1 MPTSP
6 PVTRAE
12 KCVYEFDGFRVD
24 PVRRRLLRGGETV
37 PLTPKAFSI
46 LIYLLERRGK
56 VVEKEELLERIW
68 PDTHVT
74 EANLTQNVSSLRKVL
89 GERAN
94 DHRYLVT
101 VPGRGYS
108 FVAEVLEIPRE
119 STGEI
124 AIPPP
129 AALEPPAPSA
139 AETAGTATAA
149 GLPLPLPPPAVPAPA
164 PEPEPTAEREALET
178 TLVQFLA
185 PPRSRRRFLFAGV
198 VLGVLL
204 ALAAVGTF
212 QAYRARHRAPAAA
225 GDGAGPAAA
234 APARPALAV
243 LGFRNLNKERS
254 QAWLAT
260 ALSEML
266 VTELAPGS
274 RARLVPGDEV
284 FRLKETF
291 SLPYT
296 EELSAPQLAQIRDH
310 LGADLV
316 VVGSYL
322 ALGAGEKGGLRVDLR
337 VVKVATGDTLASL
350 AEVGSEDGLFDL
362 AARLGTR
369 LRRALGWSDPSPA
382 EVREIQALLPGNPAA
397 ARLYA
402 EGLARL
408 RAFDARG
415 ARDFFAQAAGAD
427 PESAMIRSSLSL
439 AFIGLGDDVRARAE
453 AQKAVELAARLP
465 QEQRLAIEARAS
477 EVKKDWARAGE
488 LYRSLWTFYPDN
500 LEYGLR
506 LADCLSAGGHGE
518 RALAAVEEMR
528 KLPPPAGND
537 PRVDLTEAWTAKR
550 LSDAAREMQAAASA
564 EAKGRKSGATQ
575 IVAQALALE
584 GDGLVL
590 VGRSAE
596 AAPRLEEA
604 RDLFARS
611 GNQAALAVVLTRLGM
626 TFHERGELAE
636 AEKLY
641 RQALAAQERAG
652 GVQGTAGT
660 ALQTANL
667 GMLDFDAG
675 SMPQAQ
681 PLLESALA
689 AYTAAGDRV
698 MATRMDY
705 AIASVLLGRGELAA
719 ARERFDS
726 VVAISRQTGNRTD
739 EARAL
744 SGQGFVLERL
754 GALGE
759 ARYLQDQAYEITHRL
774 GDPIRGASALA
785 ASAGVLM
792 RQGELAEAG
801 KRLAQALAMKRQGGD
816 RLGASEVLGRLAEL
830 AERRGSL
837 AEAERLGAE
846 QMALA
851 RRVGSQTLVAAAL
864 RNQAGRSL
872 DRGDLPAARQ
882 GLEEALRL
890 RVQDGEELEAAAVR
904 LDLADVLRRAGSPR
918 DAARLATAA
927 AAAYG
932 KQGMAGY
939 RALALARLA
948 QALLADGRT
957 APAEAAAKEAQAI
970 AEGSESFDQRLAV
983 ALAVAPV
990 EAAAGDP
997 AAALDLLRWA
1007 TVESGRTGFLAA
1019 NLEAGLELGLLQ
1031 AQTGD
1036 AAAATATLENV
1047 RRQAE
1052 LSGYR
1057 AFAQRALEGQPR
1069 GGVPRP

>member
-46 LIYLLERRGK
+46 LVYLLERRGK

-124 AIPPP
+124 ALHPP
-129 AALEPPAPSA
+129 AALEPPAPSTGET
-139 AETAGTATAA
+139 AETAAA
-149 GLPLPLPPPAVPAPA
+149 ALPLPPPVSA
-164 PEPEPTAEREALET
+164 PEPTAEREALET
-178 TLVQFLA
+178 TLVQLPA
-185 PPRSRRRFLFAGV
+185 PPHGRRRFLFAGL

-204 ALAAVGTF
+204 ALAAVGLF
-212 QAYRARHRAPAAA
+212 RAYRERPAVPAAA
-225 GDGAGPAAA
+225 AAEGSAEPAAA

-243 LGFRNLNKERS
+243 LGFRNLSKERN
-254 QAWLAT
+254 QAWLST

-415 ARDFFAQAAGAD
+415 ARDFLEQAAGAD
-427 PESAMIRSSLSL
+427 PESAVIRSSLSL
-439 AFIGLGDDVRARAE
+439 AFTALGDDARARAE
-453 AQKAVELAARLP
+453 AGKAVALAARLP
-465 QEQRLAIEARAS
+465 QEQRLAIEARAG

-528 KLPPPAGND
+528 KLPPPAGSD
-537 PRVDLTEAWTAKR
+537 PRVDLAEAWTAKR
-550 LSDAAREMQAAASA
+550 LSDAPRELRAAASA

-584 GDGLVL
+584 GDGLIL

-604 RDLFARS
+604 RDLFAKS

-652 GVQGTAGT
+652 GVQGTA
-660 ALQTANL
+660 LQTANL

-689 AYTAAGDRV
+689 SYTAAGDRV

-759 ARYLQDQAYEITHRL
+759 ARYLQDQAYEITRQL

-830 AERRGSL
+830 AGRRGNL

-846 QMALA
+846 QIALA
-851 RRVGSQTLVAAAL
+851 RGVGSQTLIAAAL
-864 RNQAGRSL
+864 RNEAGRSL
-872 DRGDLPAARQ
+872 DHGDLPAARQ
-882 GLEEALRL
+882 RLEEALRL
-890 RVQDGEELEAAAVR
+890 RLQDGEELEAAAVR
-904 LDLADVLRRAGSPR
+904 LDLADVLRLAGSPR

-932 KQGMAGY
+932 KQGMTGY

-948 QALLADGRT
+948 QALRADGRT
-957 APAEAAAKEAQAI
+957 APAQAAAKEAQAI
-970 AEGSESFDQRLAV
+970 AEGSENLDQRLAV

-990 EAAAGDP
+990 AAAAGDP

-1019 NLEAGLELGLLQ
+1019 GLEAHLELGLLQ

-1036 AAAATATLENV
+1036 TAAAAATLENV
-1047 RRQAE
+1047 RHQAE
-1052 LSGYR
+1052 LRGYR
-1057 AFAQRALEGQPR
+1057 ALAQRAIEGQPR

>member
-46 LIYLLERRGK
+46 LVYLLERRGK

-74 EANLTQNVSSLRKVL
+74 EANLTQNVSSLRKAL

-108 FVAEVLEIPRE
+108 FVAEVREIPRE

-124 AIPPP
+124 VLAPFTAIEPPSAEP
-129 AALEPPAPSA
+129 AEPPAVSPV
-139 AETAGTATAA
+139 GR
-149 GLPLPLPPPAVPAPA
+149 
-164 PEPEPTAEREALET
+164 EPEPSAEREMLET
-178 TLVQFLA
+178 TLVQLPA
-185 PPRSRRRFLFAGV
+185 PPHGRRRFLFAGL

-204 ALAAVGTF
+204 ALAAVGLF
-212 QAYRARHRAPAAA
+212 RAYRDRPPPATPAPVPAAA
-225 GDGAGPAAA
+225 DGGTEPAAA
-234 APARPALAV
+234 PPARPALAV
-243 LGFRNLNKERS
+243 LGFRNLGKERN
-254 QAWLAT
+254 QAWLST

-274 RARLVPGDEV
+274 RVRLVPGDEV
-284 FRLKETF
+284 FHLKETF

-316 VVGSYL
+316 IVGSYL
-322 ALGAGEKGGLRVDLR
+322 ALGPGEKGGLRVDLR

-350 AEVGSEDGLFDL
+350 AEAGTEDGVFDL

-369 LRRALGWSDPSPA
+369 LRRALGWSDPSPV
-382 EVREIQALLPGNPAA
+382 EMRDIQALLPANPAA

-415 ARDFFAQAAGAD
+415 ARDFLEQAAAAD
-427 PESAMIRSSLSL
+427 PESAVIRSSLSL
-439 AFIGLGDDVRARAE
+439 AWTGLGDDARARAAAE
-453 AQKAVELAARLP
+453 KAVALAARLP

-537 PRVDLTEAWTAKR
+537 PRVDLAEAWTAKR
-550 LSDAAREMQAAASA
+550 LSDAAREMRAAASA

-652 GVQGTAGT
+652 GTQGTAGT

-675 SMPQAQ
+675 AMPQAQ

-705 AIASVLLGRGELAA
+705 AIASVLLGRGNLAA

-759 ARYLQDQAYEITHRL
+759 ARYLQDQAYEITRQL

-792 RQGELAEAG
+792 RQGELAEAE

-830 AERRGSL
+830 AARRGNL

-846 QMALA
+846 QTALA
-851 RRVGSQTLVAAAL
+851 RGVGSQTLVAAAL
-864 RNQAGRSL
+864 RNEAGRSL
-872 DRGDLPAARQ
+872 DHGDLPGARRR
-882 GLEEALRL
+882 LEEALRL
-890 RVQDGEELEAAAVR
+890 RVQDGEELETAAVR
-904 LDLADVLRRAGSPR
+904 VDLAEVLRLAGSPR
-918 DAARLATAA
+918 DAARLATEAA
-927 AAAYG
+927 EVYG

-948 QALLADGRT
+948 QALVADGRA
-957 APAEAAAKEAQAI
+957 APAQAAAKEARGI
-970 AEGSESFDQRLAV
+970 AEGNENLDQRLAV

-997 AAALDLLRWA
+997 AAAVDLLRWA
-1007 TVESGRTGFLAA
+1007 KAESDRTGFLAA
-1019 NLEAGLELGLLQ
+1019 GLEARLELGLLQ

-1036 AAAATATLENV
+1036 AGAAAATLEDV
-1047 RRQAE
+1047 RHQAE
-1052 LSGYR
+1052 LRGYR
-1057 AFAQRALEGQPR
+1057 ALAQRATEAQPR

>member
-1 MPTSP
+1 
-6 PVTRAE
+6 
-12 KCVYEFDGFRVD
+12 
-24 PVRRRLLRGGETV
+24 VR
-37 PLTPKAFSI
+37 
-46 LIYLLERRGK
+46 
-56 VVEKEELLERIW
+56 
-68 PDTHVT
+68 
-74 EANLTQNVSSLRKVL
+74 
-89 GERAN
+89 
-94 DHRYLVT
+94 
-101 VPGRGYS
+101 
-108 FVAEVLEIPRE
+108 
-119 STGEI
+119 
-124 AIPPP
+124 
-129 AALEPPAPSA
+129 
-139 AETAGTATAA
+139 
-149 GLPLPLPPPAVPAPA
+149 
-164 PEPEPTAEREALET
+164 
-178 TLVQFLA
+178 
-185 PPRSRRRFLFAGV
+185 
-198 VLGVLL
+198 L
-204 ALAAVGTF
+204 ALAAVALF
-212 QAYRARHRAPAAA
+212 RAYRERPRAPAPGDAGADPAA
-225 GDGAGPAAA
+225 GTAAA
-234 APARPALAV
+234 VPARPALAV
-243 LGFRNLNKERS
+243 LGFRNLGKERN
-254 QAWLAT
+254 QAWLST

-266 VTELAPGS
+266 VTELSPAA

-284 FRLKETF
+284 YRLKETF

-350 AEVGSEDGLFDL
+350 AEVGTEDGVFDL
-362 AARLGTR
+362 AARLGTG
-369 LRRALGWSDPSPA
+369 LRRALGWSDPSPE
-382 EVREIQALLPGNPAA
+382 EVRQVQALLPGNPAA

-415 ARDFFAQAAGAD
+415 ARDFLEQAAAAD
-427 PESAMIRSSLSL
+427 PESAVIRSSLSL
-439 AFIGLGDDVRARAE
+439 AFTGLGDDARARAAAE
-453 AQKAVELAARLP
+453 KAVALAARLP

-528 KLPPPAGND
+528 KLPPPAGSD
-537 PRVDLTEAWTAKR
+537 PRVDLAEAWTAKR
-550 LSDAAREMQAAASA
+550 LSDAAREMRAAANA

-584 GDGLVL
+584 GDGLIL

-626 TFHERGELAE
+626 TYHERGELAE

-652 GVQGTAGT
+652 GIQGTAGT

-667 GMLDFDAG
+667 GMLDLDAG
-675 SMPQAQ
+675 AMLPAQ
-681 PLLESALA
+681 SLLETALA

-705 AIASVLLGRGELAA
+705 AIGSVLLGRGNLAA

-759 ARYLQDQAYEITHRL
+759 ARYLQDQAFEITRQL

-792 RQGELAEAG
+792 RQGDLNEAE
-801 KRLAQALAMKRQGGD
+801 KRLTQALAMKRKGGD

-830 AERRGSL
+830 ASRRGNL

-851 RRVGSQTLVAAAL
+851 RGVGSQTLIAAAL
-864 RNQAGRSL
+864 RNEAGWRR
-872 DRGDLPAARQ
+872 DHGDLPGARQ
-882 GLEEALRL
+882 RLEEALRI
-890 RVQDGEELEAAAVR
+890 RVQDGEELEVAAVR
-904 LDLADVLRRAGSPR
+904 LDLADVLRLAGSPR
-918 DAARLATAA
+918 ESVRLATQAA
-927 AAAYG
+927 EVYG

-939 RALALARLA
+939 RALALADLA
-948 QALLADGRT
+948 QALLADGRA
-957 APAEAAAKEAQAI
+957 APAQAAAKEAQGI
-970 AEGSESFDQRLAV
+970 AEASESLDQRLAV
-983 ALAVAPV
+983 ALDVAPV
-990 EAAAGDP
+990 LAAAGDP
-997 AAALDLLRWA
+997 ATALDLLRSA
-1007 TVESGRTGFLAA
+1007 AVESDRAGFLAA
-1019 NLEAGLELGLLQ
+1019 GLEARLEQGLLQ
-1031 AQTGD
+1031 AQTGA
-1036 AAAATATLENV
+1036 AAAATATLADV
-1047 RRQAE
+1047 RHQAE
-1052 LSGYR
+1052 LRGYR
-1057 AFAQRALEGQPR
+1057 VLAQRAAEGQPR